1 MLSMCLSDDSTV
13 NVGLAVGLTLGLFFG
28 VFFLALPICIGVA
41 IYCRAKKRVR
51 NTRTRIVTTTPSTGP
66 SVVTSTRDTSF
77 TNTPNVYPYPRQPYP
92 TQFTPAP
99 YSAQLTAAPY
109 PTQPQPDYQDAQFSY
124 EEAPPSY
131 NAALSF
137 PPYTAPVTVSHYLA
151 VNVMLAAAVNERQRK
166 TTWPLCM
173 SKYLE

>member
-1 MLSMCLSDDSTV
+1 MLSLGLSDDSTV
-13 NVGLAVGLTLGLFFG
+13 NVGLVVGLTLGLFF
-28 VFFLALPICIGVA
+28 ALPCIGVA
-41 IYCRAKKRVR
+41 IYFRAKKRVR
-51 NTRTRIVTTTPSTGP
+51 NTSRTCVVATNPSTGP
-66 SVVTSTRDTSF
+66 SVVTSTQD
-77 TNTPNVYPYPRQPYP
+77 YPRQTYP

-137 PPYTAPVTVSHYLA
+137 PPYTAPVTVSLILQQQKFH
-151 VNVMLAAAVNERQRK
+151 RH
-166 TTWPLCM
+166 
-173 SKYLE
+173 